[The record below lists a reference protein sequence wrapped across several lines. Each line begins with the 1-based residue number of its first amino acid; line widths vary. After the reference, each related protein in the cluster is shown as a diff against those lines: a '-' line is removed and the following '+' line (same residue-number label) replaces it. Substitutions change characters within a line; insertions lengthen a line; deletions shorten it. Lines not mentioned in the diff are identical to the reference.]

1 MNTHR
6 QVQST
11 GKKPTR
17 DHTLQDRCSYH
28 ISNRSWDDLEKILT
42 SSSFSREVDQSQRY
56 QPNTIL
62 HDACRSPTIPL
73 EIVSNILAVMPES
86 CGISDEDGYLPIH
99 LLCCTNE
106 DKVRLDLLQL
116 LLVSF
121 PESSFEPTPDGSTI
135 AFDHLVRNMLLSYDI
150 DATLKYIDSLPDDAL
165 YNMNTSVL
173 HQVCNKLLS
182 DQVIDL
188 LLRKYP
194 DICKIRCGGN
204 TLLHIIC
211 SHKNSSLKL
220 VERLISIFPEACSMK
235 DDEGNLPLHVVNS
248 KDHSADIIKTLLR
261 YNPNGLF
268 VCNTEGQLP
277 LLSPLTKLSAVRVR
291 TMLECGQSI
300 TNMQELLR
308 APNKF
313 GISPIDEFNY
323 DLEKC
328 VTDLI
333 LEGELN
339 YEDLD
344 SNQKATKSLRHD
356 DIQLRIESLFYGMN
370 TALYNS
376 TTYPQHGKHDELFW
390 TSFPLFTKL
399 LTKLYPEFA
408 IREDWTGDSP
418 LHIVS
423 RHCFH
428 QRHEKTKCS
437 HCNNELANQY
447 YTFHCHN
454 TFCHHCV
461 KQMPHWAQSLC
472 LVQLSGQSLL
482 KDFISLS
489 PERTST
495 SDSMGVFPLHS
506 SLKSGKVWQQGVQE
520 LAATTPEIIEER
532 DQYTNLLPF
541 MISAVVRGDAK
552 NLTTT
557 YELLRMNPA
566 LSRPLK

>member
-1 MNTHR
+1 MNTHI
-6 QVQST
+6 QST
-11 GKKPTR
+11 ERKPTR
-17 DHTLQDRCSYH
+17 DHILQDRCSYL
-28 ISNRSWDDLEKILT
+28 ISNRSWDALEKILT

-73 EIVSNILAVMPES
+73 EIVSNILAVMPDS

-99 LLCCTNE
+99 LICCTNE

-135 AFDHLVRNMLLSYDI
+135 AFDHLVKNMVALCGIS
-150 DATLKYIDSLPDDAL
+150 ATLKYIDSLPDDAL

-173 HQVCNKLLS
+173 HQVCNQLLP

-188 LLRKYP
+188 LLRKFP

-211 SHKNSSLKL
+211 SHKNSSLTL
-220 VERLISIFPEACSMK
+220 VEKLISMFPEACGMK

-248 KDHSADIIKTLLR
+248 KDHSPDIIKALLKC
-261 YNPNGLF
+261 NPNGLF
-268 VCNTEGQLP
+268 VCNMEGQLP
-277 LLSPLTKLSAVRVR
+277 LLSPLTKLSAIRVR
-291 TMLECGQSI
+291 TMLEYGQSI

-323 DLEKC
+323 DLETY
-328 VTDLI
+328 VTGLI
-333 LEGELN
+333 LEGALD
-339 YEDLD
+339 YHDLD
-344 SNQKATKSLRHD
+344 SNRKATKSLQND
-356 DIQLRIESLFYGMN
+356 EIQLRIESLFSVMN
-370 TALYNS
+370 VALYNS

-428 QRHEKTKCS
+428 QRHENHKCN
-437 HCNNELANQY
+437 HCNNELADQY
-447 YTFHCHN
+447 YVFHCQN
-454 TFCHHCV
+454 TFCYHCV

-472 LVQLSGQSLL
+472 SVQLSGQSLL
-482 KDFISLS
+482 KDFVSLS
-489 PERTST
+489 PERTSI

-520 LAATTPEIIEER
+520 LAAITPDIIEER

-541 MISAVVRGDAK
+541 MISAAVGGDAK

-557 YELLRMNPA
+557 YELLRMNPT
-566 LSRPLK
+566 LLRPVE